1 MTDDGNIYRWSGE
14 YFGFIAG
21 DILWSMA
28 PRYLGWIEANDVWRA
43 DGWYLGELVEGNY
56 ILRNTVRAQRASS
69 APRATPAS
77 PAPRT
82 HPANR
87 AGRTARA
94 GWEDALEHL

>member
-1 MTDDGNIYRWSGE
+1 MTGDGNIYRWSGE

-21 DILWSMA
+21 DILWSMDA
-28 PRYLGWIEANDVWRA
+28 RYLGWIEGNDVWRA

-56 ILRNTVRAQRASS
+56 ILRNTHRSQRASR
-69 APRATPAS
+69 APRATPPS

-82 HPANR
+82 HPDNR

-94 GWEDALEHL
+94 GWEDALQQ

>member
-1 MTDDGNIYRWSGE
+1 MTGDGNIYRWSGE

-21 DILWSMA
+21 DILRSMDA
-28 PRYLGWIEANDVWRA
+28 RYLGWIEGNDVWRA

-56 ILRNTVRAQRASS
+56 ILRNTHRGQRASR

-82 HPANR
+82 HPDNR
-87 AGRTARA
+87 SGRTARA
-94 GWEDALEHL
+94 GWEDALQQ